1 MPGINE
7 LFDFDY
13 RILLKTFGNGLQQQ
27 TMDFPLSL
35 SDPSERFPYSFK
47 YVNYMADRLVHYGHA
62 VPSTNLFLL
71 SKDKIM
77 SQLMQNRANPTA
89 VG

>member
-13 RILLKTFGNGLQQQ
+13 RIMLKGLGNGIQQQ
-27 TMDFPLSL
+27 SMDFPLSL

-47 YVNYMADRLVHYGHA
+47 YLNYMADRHMHYGHV

-71 SKDKIM
+71 PKDKIM
-77 SQLMQNRANPTA
+77 SKLVQNRANPA
-89 VG
+89 IIG